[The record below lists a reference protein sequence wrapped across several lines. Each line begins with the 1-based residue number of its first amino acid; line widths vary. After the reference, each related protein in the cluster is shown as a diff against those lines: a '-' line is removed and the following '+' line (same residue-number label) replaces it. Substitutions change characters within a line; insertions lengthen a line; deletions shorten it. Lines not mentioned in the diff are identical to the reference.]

1 MPDPDIMDYLIP
13 RTFLL
18 LPSTEFRAEA
28 IINNYLILNSC
39 ILPSLPDKTYLKPFI
54 VDFFPLIFSWWL
66 VLEPPFLFFFPFF
79 IPFLCLLLSPTSF
92 LFVLMLR
99 HLSACLLRGGFLHQW
114 HPRHYGLPFW
124 VQNRPSAIFII
135 LLDSSSSSWH
145 WLDLQ
150 HSVLLCANRQPGKVL
165 LLHNLWLEYLKREPW
180 KKCTLSVNL

>member
-1 MPDPDIMDYLIP
+1 MIQ
-13 RTFLL
+13 
-18 LPSTEFRAEA
+18 TE
-28 IINNYLILNSC
+28 
-39 ILPSLPDKTYLKPFI
+39 
-54 VDFFPLIFSWWL
+54 LIFFLSPQIHFCFHNGL
-66 VLEPPFLFFFPFF
+66 GHGVTSAPPLKSTAKDHSLHQACRSNLLNTISAAP
-79 IPFLCLLLSPTSF
+79 CLLLSPTSF

-165 LLHNLWLEYLKREPW
+165 LLHNL
-180 KKCTLSVNL
+180 